1 MTDDAAKVIGSGGTR
16 QGWAGPQHEDW
27 AKQAAQQQGT
37 EDLQNTAAS
46 TLSQN
51 TTANAE
57 EAQQFYALDVSA
69 TQAQVKCNAWH
80 DERETV
86 ISRVIP
92 TRHVHGIA
100 KPHCPVEPQVAES
113 KDGFKLKP

>member
-37 EDLQNTAAS
+37 EDLQDTAAS

-57 EAQQFYALDVSA
+57 EGQQFYPLDVSA
-69 TQAQVKCNAWH
+69 TQPQVKCNAWH
-80 DERETV
+80 DERETD
-86 ISRVIP
+86 IIRVIL
-92 TRHVHGIA
+92 TQHAHCIA
-100 KPHCPVEPQVAES
+100 KLHCLVEPQVAES
-113 KDGFKLKP
+113 KDGFRLKP